1 MLMMLISLC
10 VTMLSELRDKLEVY
24 SDADNVSN
32 YMIGDDHIHWKNN
45 VVMIIF
51 TAFVA
56 LVTEGVIVL
65 LRFLNPSCFNRY
77 KIFGVLVKL
86 ASYMIMNCS

>member
-1 MLMMLISLC
+1 MLMMLLSLC
-10 VTMLSELRDKLEVY
+10 GTMLSELRDKLEVY

-32 YMIGDDHIHWKNN
+32 HMIEDDIYKNEDDHIHWKNN

-51 TAFVA
+51 IALVA
-56 LVTEGVIVL
+56 LVTEGIIIL
-65 LRFLNPSCFNRY
+65 LCFLKPSCFNQY

-86 ASYMIMNCS
+86 